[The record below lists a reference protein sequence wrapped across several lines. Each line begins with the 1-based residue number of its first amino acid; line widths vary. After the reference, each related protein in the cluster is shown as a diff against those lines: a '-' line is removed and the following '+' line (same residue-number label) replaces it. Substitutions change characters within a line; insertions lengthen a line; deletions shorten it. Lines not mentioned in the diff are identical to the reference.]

1 MARGHTSEVEKL
13 KASEIKR
20 RKRGL
25 DKRYG
30 RIYPVCEQAEARADR
45 QILRYGMPAGV
56 RPEKTG
62 FGRT

>member
-1 MARGHTSEVEKL
+1 MEKL

-45 QILRYGMPAGV
+45 QILRYGMSAGV
-56 RPEKTG
+56 RPEKTS